1 MPHHESRS
9 FSGTVTHIFGHRFV
23 IRTEDS
29 DVLADLTP
37 RGVEQIT
44 LRLHDAVRVEGE
56 MKPSELKV
64 SRLTRGGETIQIDH
78 PKKPHHDAHADSS
91 VALAAAQS
99 AAQSAGYAIVGSPRR
114 KPKHFELLGQRNGI
128 FNELHIALDGHIRK
142 SKPVDDLD
150 QKWSSELSSAP

>member
-1 MPHHESRS
+1 MPHHESRIV
-9 FSGTVTHIFGHRFV
+9 SGTITHIFGHRFV

-29 DVLADLTP
+29 DILADLTP
-37 RGVEQIT
+37 RGIEQIA

-78 PKKPHHDAHADSS
+78 PKKPHHDAHADCS
-91 VALAAAQS
+91 VALAAAR
-99 AAQSAGYAIVGSPRR
+99 SAGYAIVGAPRR
-114 KPKHFELLGQRNGI
+114 KPNHFELLGQRNGI

-142 SKPVDDLD
+142 SKPVDDRD
-150 QKWSSELSSAP
+150 QKWSSELTSAP